1 MLIQKFLSLLCGWVI
16 VEPLT
21 TELSRL
27 FSALSD
33 RTRLNI
39 TLLLMDKGELTVDDI
54 CKELKKSQSLISH
67 HLSCLR
73 NCGVVKVRRNGKY
86 SYYSI
91 SNEDTKK
98 LIEVAIKIVKEYSQ
112 SILSCDILDEE
123 LYNKAT
129 K

>member
-1 MLIQKFLSLLCGWVI
+1 M
-16 VEPLT
+16 EPLV

-54 CKELKKSQSLISH
+54 SKELKKSQSLISH

-73 NCGVVKVRRNGKY
+73 NCGIVKVRKNGKY

-91 SNEDTKK
+91 SSDEIRK
-98 LIEVAIKIVKEYSQ
+98 LVEVAIRIVKEYSQ
-112 SILSCDILDEE
+112 SILSCEVLDKE
-123 LYNKAT
+123 LSKDFITAHKANLHE
-129 K
+129 